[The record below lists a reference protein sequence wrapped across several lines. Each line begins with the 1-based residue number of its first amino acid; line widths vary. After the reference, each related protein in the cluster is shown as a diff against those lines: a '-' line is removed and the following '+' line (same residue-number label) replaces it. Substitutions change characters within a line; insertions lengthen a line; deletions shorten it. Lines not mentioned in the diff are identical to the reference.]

1 MAVDQIILDALAPK
15 GVLRA
20 GINMANFLLVSG
32 TCPDGSPDG
41 LSPDLARRIAA
52 ELGVACELIYYDGP
66 GQLADAV
73 ANDIWDIGNI
83 AVEPA
88 RAKTIDFTVPYAQID
103 ANFLVRADAPFDDNA
118 SVDSSGVSIAV
129 YGRSAYDLW
138 LSENLASAEIVRCDS
153 IDASHE
159 MFRQGKTD
167 VLASLKPKLREE
179 ISRTSGMRIID
190 PPFTGI
196 QQAVGVRKGHP
207 AVVDYLNA
215 LIVHLIEDG
224 FIARS
229 MASHNVEHSLSIPA
243 NSG

>member
-1 MAVDQIILDALAPK
+1 MAVDKIILDALAPK

-32 TCPDGSPDG
+32 ACPDGSPDG
-41 LSPDLARRIAA
+41 LSPTLARRIAA
-52 ELGVACELIYYDGP
+52 ELGVACEFICYDGP

-88 RAKTIDFTVPYAQID
+88 RAKTIDFTVPYVQID
-103 ANFLVRADAPFDDNA
+103 ANFLVRTDAPFDDNA
-118 SVDSSGVSIAV
+118 SIDSSEVLIAV

-138 LSENLASAEIVRCDS
+138 LSENLACAEIVRCNS

-159 MFRQGKTD
+159 MFRQGKTE

-179 ISRTSGMRIID
+179 ISRTSGVRIID

-207 AVVDYLNA
+207 DIVDYLNA
-215 LIVHLIEDG
+215 LIIRLIEDG
-224 FIARS
+224 FIAYS
-229 MASHNVEHSLSIPA
+229 MASHKVEHSLSIPA

>member
-1 MAVDQIILDALAPK
+1 MAVDQIILDALAPR
-15 GVLRA
+15 GILRA

-52 ELGVACELIYYDGP
+52 DLGVACELICYDGP

-88 RAKTIDFTVPYAQID
+88 RAKTIDFTFPYAQID
-103 ANFLVRADAPFDDNA
+103 ANFLVRTDAPFDDNA

-138 LSENLASAEIVRCDS
+138 LSEYLASAEIVRCDS

-207 AVVDYLNA
+207 AVVDFLNA
-215 LIVHLIEDG
+215 LIVQLIENG

-243 NSG
+243 N

>member
-32 TCPDGSPDG
+32 ACPDGSPDG

-52 ELGVACELIYYDGP
+52 ELGVACELICYDGP

-129 YGRSAYDLW
+129 SGRSAYDLS

-167 VLASLKPKLREE
+167 VLASLKPKLCEE

-190 PPFTGI
+190 PPFTGVR
-196 QQAVGVRKGHP
+196 QAVGVRKGHP

-229 MASHNVEHSLSIPA
+229 MASHNVEHSLSISV

>member
-1 MAVDQIILDALAPK
+1 MAVDRTILDALAPK

-32 TCPDGSPDG
+32 ACPDGTPDG

-52 ELGVACELIYYDGP
+52 ELGVACEFICYDGP
-66 GQLADAV
+66 GELADAV

-88 RAKTIDFTVPYAQID
+88 RAKTIDFTIPYTQID
-103 ANFLVRADAPFDDNA
+103 ANFLVRTDTPFDDNG
-118 SVDSSGVSIAV
+118 SVDSPGVSIAV

-138 LSENLASAEIVRCDS
+138 LSENLVSAEIVRCDS
-153 IDASHE
+153 IDASHD

-179 ISRTSGMRIID
+179 MGKTDGVRIID

-196 QQAVGVRKGHP
+196 QQAVGIRKGQQP
-207 AVVDYLNA
+207 VVDYLNA
-215 LIVHLIEDG
+215 LVAMLIKDG
-224 FIARS
+224 FIASS
-229 MASHNVEHSLSIPA
+229 MATHGVEDSLSIPA
-243 NSG
+243 ALN